1 MASKFTYSFFRIS
14 KETGISESAQKIREL
29 RLKALQTSPGS
40 FSSTYAIEAAFTDA
54 DWINL
59 INLPD
64 REFFICAAKPVNQ
77 DPSSPDDPQWIGQ
90 VTVRGPGSAAA
101 FDLPDEACQPP
112 QQSDDVEE
120 RWQLLSLFNLPE
132 HRGHGIGSKL
142 CKKVIEYLQSYRTYP
157 STVKIRLIIKR
168 GNDAAL
174 EFYKRLGFEQA
185 GSATLVEALIANGD
199 EHLIPKDGPPQIYT
213 DRQGMIMLLCLP
225 RIRDV
230 QSN

>member
-1 MASKFTYSFFRIS
+1 MASNFTYSFFRIS
-14 KETGISESAQKIREL
+14 KETGISESAQKFREL

-64 REFFICAAKPVNQ
+64 REFFICAATPVNQ
-77 DPSSPDDPQWIGQ
+77 DPSNPDTPQWVGQ

-112 QQSDDVEE
+112 QQPDDVEE

-142 CKKVIEYLQSYRTYP
+142 CKKAIDYLQSYRTSP
-157 STVKIRLIIKR
+157 QQ
-168 GNDAAL
+168 GNDAAM

-199 EHLIPKDGPPQIYT
+199 QHLIPKDGPPEIYT

-225 RIRDV
+225 RTRDT